1 MRFSYFLTTLPITL
15 KVIFISV
22 VVKRRYDITAFM
34 CSQCLLAFRWLITVE
49 PSECF
54 LIESQYVSVLSGIF
68 QRKLGCGVTPQ
79 CNTELPKMLPV
90 CFLMPPGLAS
100 CLLKFKAYTKGVLGG
115 PSDISISKQTS
126 LIWRVYLMSSL
137 SNSLCP
143 CVLGN
148 MFFLGKKKSCH
159 MCMCVFSVP
168 KVPRITHVPR
178 TCVTL

>member
-1 MRFSYFLTTLPITL
+1 
-15 KVIFISV
+15 
-22 VVKRRYDITAFM
+22 M

-54 LIESQYVSVLSGIF
+54 LIESQFVSVLSGIF
-68 QRKLGCGVTPQ
+68 QRKLGRGVTPQ

-90 CFLMPPGLAS
+90 CFLMPPGLAL
-100 CLLKFKAYTKGVLGG
+100 CLLKFKAYNKGVLGG
-115 PSDISISKQTS
+115 PSDISVSKQTS

-148 MFFLGKKKSCH
+148 MFFLEKKKIVSHVHVCIFCTKSTLYH
-159 MCMCVFSVP
+159 TRSMYMCDSIA
-168 KVPRITHVPR
+168 RYIQAHVR
-178 TCVTL
+178 AR